1 MWSGSAP
8 TTATATSE
16 APAAQAELPGG
27 DGDKAPFTVK
37 ALEGGSAGDD
47 ITVEVA
53 DASEPSDDNFK
64 LIVKSPG
71 KADEVFD
78 NVTTGRGANNVVT
91 RVKAESQADHDP
103 GGPGRDRRRHG
114 RTTTSLS
121 GGALPARVRRRR
133 RPTTSAT
140 PPIAPAS
147 PASRRS
153 TTSRC
158 SACPI

>member
-1 MWSGSAP
+1 MASPTSCGSAP
-8 TTATATSE
+8 TTATATPKPRPPRPSC
-16 APAAQAELPGG
+16 PAAE
-27 DGDKAPFTVK
+27 GDKAPFTVK
-37 ALEGGSAGDD
+37 AIEGGSAGDN

-71 KADEVFD
+71 KPDEVFD

-91 RVKAESQADHDP
+91 RVKAESQLITIQEVRGATAKP
-103 GGPGRDRRRHG
+103 A

-121 GGALPARVRRRR
+121 GGAVPADDRERRR

-140 PPIAPAS
+140 PPTAPAS

-153 TTSRC
+153 RT
-158 SACPI
+158 